1 MKYVVCGEVCGEVSK
16 LRAVSA
22 FPGLRYTCS
31 RVRKRNGPGN
41 SVELRLLSEA
51 RGNEGQ
57 LAVEW
62 TRMDPGLPCPVF
74 GSVATLT
81 LFIFGDDS
89 HLCHAGLP
97 LFLIQ
102 IIE

>member
-1 MKYVVCGEVCGEVSK
+1 MLICGEVSK

-31 RVRKRNGPGN
+31 RVRKGNGPAN
-41 SVELRLLSEA
+41 SAEPRPLLYLKRGET

-89 HLCHAGLP
+89 HLSHAGLP
-97 LFLIQ
+97 VFLIQ